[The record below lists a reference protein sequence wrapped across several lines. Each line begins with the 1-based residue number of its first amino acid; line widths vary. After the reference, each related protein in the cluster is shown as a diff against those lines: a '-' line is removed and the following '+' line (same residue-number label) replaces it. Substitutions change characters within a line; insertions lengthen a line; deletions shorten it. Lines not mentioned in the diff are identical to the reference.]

1 MRVGFAVSF
10 VGHGLVLA
18 WAGFNLAGMSPSDYE
33 AQTALPVEI
42 VTLGDQTE
50 ITAGTATG
58 DATLPPQAPDP
69 EPVAEDQ
76 RVDEIVPDAETPE
89 QEPAPAPEPEQVR
102 VIEPAP
108 AEPTEPEAA
117 EPAPE
122 PAPAPDSAADPE
134 PDPLPDV
141 ASIPL
146 PRDKPTPPP
155 QRQPEPQQ
163 NQPTPLNPQ
172 QDTADQF
179 DADRIAA
186 LLDKSPEERGGQV
199 EAPQQGETASLGS
212 ARGLGNNLTISEIDA
227 LRQQISRCWNPPVG
241 VREAE
246 GLVVRINMEL
256 GPDGFVFGT
265 PRVMNSSFD
274 PNFQIAAESAIRAVS
289 QCQPYT
295 MLPIEKYDVWKNM
308 ILNFDPREMLGG

>member
-18 WAGFNLAGMSPSDYE
+18 WAGVNLANRSPSDDE

-42 VTLGDQTE
+42 VTLGEETE

-58 DATLPPQAPDP
+58 DANLPPQAPDP
-69 EPVAEDQ
+69 EPVAEDE
-76 RVDEIVPDAETPE
+76 RVEEIVPDAETTE
-89 QEPAPAPEPEQVR
+89 AEPAPAPEPEPVR
-102 VIEPAP
+102 VIEP
-108 AEPTEPEAA
+108 EPPEPIEPEVA

-122 PAPAPDSAADPE
+122 PVPE

-146 PRDKPTPPP
+146 PRDKPTPP
-155 QRQPEPQQ
+155 QREPEPRE

-172 QDTADQF
+172 DTSDPF

-199 EAPQQGETASLGS
+199 EVPQQGETASLGS
-212 ARGLGNNLTISEIDA
+212 ARGLGNRLTISEIDA

-256 GPDGFVFGT
+256 GPDGFVYGT

-295 MLPIEKYDVWKNM
+295 MLPVEKYDVWKNM

>member
-10 VGHGLVLA
+10 IGHGLVLA
-18 WAGFNLAGMSPSDYE
+18 WAGLNLANSNPADYE
-33 AQTALPVEI
+33 TQAALPVEI
-42 VTLGDQTE
+42 VTLGDETE

-58 DATLPPQAPDP
+58 DETLPPQAPDP
-69 EPVAEDQ
+69 EPVAEDD
-76 RVDEIVPDAETPE
+76 RVEEIVPDAETTE

-108 AEPTEPEAA
+108 PEPAAPEAA

-122 PAPAPDSAADPE
+122 PSPEPE

-155 QRQPEPQQ
+155 RSEPEPRQ

-172 QDTADQF
+172 EASDQF

-186 LLDKSPEERGGQV
+186 LLDKSPDERGGQV

-212 ARGLGNNLTISEIDA
+212 SRGPGDRLTISEIDA
-227 LRQQISRCWNPPVG
+227 LRQQIERCWNPPVG
-241 VREAE
+241 VLEAD

-256 GPDGFVFGT
+256 GPDGFVIGT
-265 PRVMNSSFD
+265 PRVMNSNLD
-274 PNFQIAAESAIRAVS
+274 TNFQIAAEAAIRAVS

-295 MLPIEKYDVWKNM
+295 MLPTEKYDVWKNM
-308 ILNFDPREMLGG
+308 ILNFDPREMVGG